1 MEVNDEELL
10 LNEIRSVGL
19 DDANLPKVMA
29 QLRAYVDKVKLDM
42 PDYNNG
48 DDDKSAD
55 ANIDAVLGGIINSA
69 LGERTAS
76 SAVKK
81 DSTPVDSSLFSDSDN
96 EGTSSSSGGS
106 SSDSDSSDEEEGEYP
121 KHKQLHKQLRK
132 IQDNDDRNEFIL
144 KAIEWMD
151 EDEKA
156 AFFEPLDDGE
166 DSDVDEDEMTPQERA
181 DRAALIDKYVKPAT
195 TELERDRRQVLAEF
209 DPLPLSKAHDE
220 TDLYMVQQY
229 RLVLLNTVI
238 LLYFGYYINTLALLQ
253 IVDWSRRSRAA
264 PERSSFTQ
272 RRRRRVERASGE
284 SAACG
289 RCPAHLCPS
298 SASTR
303 CKMTCCFCQVR
314 WFGSATSASC

>member
-42 PDYNNG
+42 PNYNNG
-48 DDDKSAD
+48 SDDKSAD

-69 LGERTAS
+69 LGERTAAS
-76 SAVKK
+76 GLKK
-81 DSTPVDSSLFSDSDN
+81 DSTPVPSSLFSDSDN
-96 EGTSSSSGGS
+96 EGASSSSGS
-106 SSDSDSSDEEEGEYP
+106 SSDSDSSDEESEYP

-166 DSDVDEDEMTPQERA
+166 DSDVDEDEMTPMERS
-181 DRAALIDKYVKPAT
+181 DRAALIDKYVKPPT
-195 TELERDRRQVLAEF
+195 TELERDRRQLLDEF

-229 RLVLLNTVI
+229 RLVL
-238 LLYFGYYINTLALLQ
+238 
-253 IVDWSRRSRAA
+253 
-264 PERSSFTQ
+264 
-272 RRRRRVERASGE
+272 
-284 SAACG
+284 
-289 RCPAHLCPS
+289 
-298 SASTR
+298 
-303 CKMTCCFCQVR
+303 
-314 WFGSATSASC
+314 SCMDRFFISCSE

>member
-1 MEVNDEELL
+1 MLSLIRCRGIVEVNDEELL
-10 LNEIRSVGL
+10 LNEIRGAGL

-42 PDYNNG
+42 PDYNTG
-48 DDDKSAD
+48 DGKTAE
-55 ANIDAVLGGIINSA
+55 ANIDAVLGGIINDA

-76 SAVKK
+76 SSVKK
-81 DSTPVDSSLFSDSDN
+81 DSTPVDSSLFSDN
-96 EGTSSSSGGS
+96 EDASSSSGS
-106 SSDSDSSDEEEGEYP
+106 SSDSDSSDEESEYP

-132 IQDNDDRNEFIL
+132 IQDNDARNEFIL

-195 TELERDRRQVLAEF
+195 TELERDRREVLAEF
-209 DPLPLSKAHDE
+209 DPLPLVKAHDE

-229 RLVLLNTVI
+229 RLVLTCLDSCAFFRSLTHTLFFLFSFRLQQEVKGRARAEFIYSEKETARRAREWRKRRLWKMPRPSLPIVGLNEV
-238 LLYFGYYINTLALLQ
+238 
-253 IVDWSRRSRAA
+253 
-264 PERSSFTQ
+264 
-272 RRRRRVERASGE
+272 
-284 SAACG
+284 
-289 RCPAHLCPS
+289 
-298 SASTR
+298 
-303 CKMTCCFCQVR
+303 
-314 WFGSATSASC
+314 